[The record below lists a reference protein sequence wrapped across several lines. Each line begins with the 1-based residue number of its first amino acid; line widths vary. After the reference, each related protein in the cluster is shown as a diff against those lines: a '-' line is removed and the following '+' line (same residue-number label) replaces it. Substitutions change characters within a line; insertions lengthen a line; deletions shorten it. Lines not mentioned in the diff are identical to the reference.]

1 MNTIKKETAN
11 SKTANP
17 FQPTSTGGG
26 VNDNLRITLG
36 ADASSDYSKCP
47 KQVQLVCNY
56 LHELGGTATMQ
67 QLNDFATRY
76 EGSLEEQGTLQSE
89 EFMVQLG
96 GLLANKNITFDPT
109 FLEQLKAYIG
119 NILRKITGGN
129 INFGDLTTLSK
140 NKTTI
145 YLWSRW
151 RVSRPG

>member
-67 QLNDFATRY
+67 QLNEFAVT
-76 EGSLEEQGTLQSE
+76 
-89 EFMVQLG
+89 
-96 GLLANKNITFDPT
+96 AD
-109 FLEQLKAYIG
+109 G
-119 NILRKITGGN
+119 NQFWGRGGN
-129 INFGDLTTLSK
+129 AYEQTVSKISAHYFSRMIGQEVWNRKTLEGKSEIVK
-140 NKTTI
+140 IVK
-145 YLWSRW
+145 
-151 RVSRPG
+151 